1 MICNQIIDL
10 YMVEITDKKHT
21 KHIFLFL
28 YLKAFLPL
36 LHQNITF
43 ITNLTSQMSLVI
55 LNNEN

>member
-36 LHQNITF
+36 LHSEYNFYYKFNI
-43 ITNLTSQMSLVI
+43 S
-55 LNNEN
+55 NEFSNIKQ